1 MSEHE
6 ETPGGD
12 SPERPDPERPDP
24 ERPESERQDAV
35 AGKILELL
43 QAGGPDHSVSPD
55 EVARAFAETRR
66 KKSDPPDVWRRYL
79 KAVNQQAIHLA
90 RSGRIVILRRGE
102 PQDPHAPIKGLI
114 RLALPK

>member
-1 MSEHE
+1 MPVVTALPT
-6 ETPGGD
+6 ETV
-12 SPERPDPERPDP
+12 R
-24 ERPESERQDAV
+24 A
-35 AGKILELL
+35 L

-90 RSGRIVILRRGE
+90 RAGRIVILRRGE
-102 PQDPHAPIKGLI
+102 PQDPHAPIKGLV
-114 RLALPK
+114 RLGLPK